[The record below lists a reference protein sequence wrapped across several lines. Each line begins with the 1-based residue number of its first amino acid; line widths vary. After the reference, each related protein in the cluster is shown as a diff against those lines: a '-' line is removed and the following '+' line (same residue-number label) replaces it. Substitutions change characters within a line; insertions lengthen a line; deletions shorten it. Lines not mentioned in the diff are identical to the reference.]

1 MLARKQSIIIAGTA
15 IALIIAVVISIFLLS
30 DPKGGNTLNEQQKP
44 LQADTNDFVTP
55 IAAETETAT
64 GSSSMP
70 ESVPQPQDG
79 ALVKA
84 DQIGY
89 GTEHTKIAVVEGDL
103 PSGKTFTLIDMSSG
117 NAVFTGSLSEPL
129 ADAAS
134 LRTVRRADFSPFQ
147 TAGQYQIF
155 VDGAGSSY
163 PFAIHNSPYK
173 AALATMVR
181 SYTLQR
187 SGVAIND
194 PVTGLKQKAGHLQDA
209 KAEIF
214 FDDGISHKGDIIDV
228 SGGWYDAGDYG
239 KYIPPA
245 AVTVAQLLLAFEL
258 NPKAFPIGQ
267 LKLPEELESP
277 DPSLPD
283 LLAEVRYELEWML
296 RMQRQD
302 GAVYHKV
309 SGSTWTGFVTPD
321 TDTQTRYVYGLSTYG
336 IAQFAGATALASRIY
351 KPFDQQF
358 SDRLLAAAEQAQ
370 SYLSANESAAFRQD
384 PMQDNGS
391 GGYGK
396 MTDAEERL
404 WALAELFRAT
414 GNTSYSEKLI
424 KQYGYLLE
432 QSPQAVNWANTQ
444 LLGQWAY
451 YSADKS
457 DEQWR
462 ERIRTAVTSRAKELV
477 QRIENDG
484 YLNTLK
490 AEEYTWASVKAGAAY
505 GCLLLLANR
514 MQPTEGYADAALE
527 QLHHVFGRS
536 ATGYSYV
543 TGVGSLFPKEPHHR
557 INAATGITIPGL
569 VVGGP
574 NRYGGDPDLDAVKAE
589 LAPALAYL
597 DARGSYSSN
606 EYAIDY
612 NAPVI
617 LLASFFADN

>member
-1 MLARKQSIIIAGTA
+1 MM
-15 IALIIAVVISIFLLS
+15 
-30 DPKGGNTLNEQQKP
+30 NEQQKP
-44 LQADTNDFVTP
+44 ANAE
-55 IAAETETAT
+55 INMAASPTA
-64 GSSSMP
+64 SKSSMTEELAQQP
-70 ESVPQPQDG
+70 EEG
-79 ALVKA
+79 AQVKV
-84 DQIGY
+84 DQVGY
-89 GTEHTKIAVVEGDL
+89 ATKHAKIAVVEGELLTGTTFVLVDSN
-103 PSGKTFTLIDMSSG
+103 SGKTVFGG
-117 NAVFTGSLSEPL
+117 NLSEPL
-129 ADAAS
+129 TDTTS
-134 LRTVRRADFSPFQ
+134 LQTVRRADFSAFQ
-147 TAGQYQIF
+147 TAGEYRVY

-163 PFAIHNSPYK
+163 RFAIAEAPYK
-173 AALATMVR
+173 EALATMVR

-187 SGVAIND
+187 SGVAID
-194 PVTGLKQKAGHLQDA
+194 DTVTGLKLKAGHLQDA

-245 AVTVAQLLLAFEL
+245 AVTVAQLLLAYEL

-267 LKLPEELESP
+267 LKLPEGLESP

-358 SDRLLAAAEQAQ
+358 SDRLVAAAEHAQ

-414 GNTSYSEKLI
+414 GNISYSEKLT

-432 QSPQAVNWANTQ
+432 QLPQAVNWANTQ

-462 ERIRTAVTSRAKELV
+462 ERIRTAVKSRAKELV

-505 GCLLLLANR
+505 GCMLSLANR
-514 MQPTEGYADAALE
+514 MQPNEDYADAALE

-543 TGVGSLFPKEPHHR
+543 TGVGSFFPEEPHHR
-557 INAATGITIPGL
+557 INASTGITIPGL

-574 NRYGGDPDLDAVKAE
+574 NRYGGDPDLDAVKGE
-589 LAPALAYL
+589 LAPAMAYL

-617 LLASFFADN
+617 LLASFFAVN